1 MTETAEGKKSLIE
14 EFRALTP
21 KQIIV
26 IAIALI
32 AAVLL
37 QTYGFAAQCLGFLII
52 AAILY
57 MLPHMMG
64 VSSVKIKAVL
74 GVVFV
79 VITLIT
85 ATFYSGPNVVNGMI
99 DAADKDY
106 KEIGD
111 MVLDE
116 ETGILTADF
125 YIEDIGE
132 VFVEYGVVDGFNYGS
147 YWSNEEAKKASMT
160 LVPQPEGSKVAFK
173 GSCTIELTDEKINYV
188 RITIEKTEL
197 NDKGEPVKKVVGFFK
212 DMGESKGDI
221 QYMSLYG
228 LGMYVIFTAAMFFM
242 ILIFSALMRRSM
254 EKTRTKMEADG
265 RLYPQGYG
273 RCKECGGMV
282 LPGEVTCRK
291 CGAYIDV
298 PDELRAKKKD
308 FFTCSECGAE
318 VPNDADTCPR
328 CGATFDEIENEV
340 VHADGTVEVTT
351 ETENCPECGAEIPVN
366 VAFCPKCGRKI

>member
-1 MTETAEGKKSLIE
+1 MTETAEGRKSLMD

-21 KQIIV
+21 KQIII

-37 QTYGFAAQCLGFLII
+37 QTFGFAAQCLGFLII

-79 VITLIT
+79 VITLMT
-85 ATFYSGPNVVNGMI
+85 ATFYSGPSVVNGMI
-99 DAADKDY
+99 GAADNDY
-106 KEIGD
+106 DEIGD
-111 MVLDE
+111 ITLDE
-116 ETGILTADF
+116 ETGLLTADF
-125 YIEDIGE
+125 YIDD
-132 VFVEYGVVDGFNYGS
+132 VTKVDVEYGVVDGFNYSS
-147 YWSNEEAKKASMT
+147 YWSNEESKRAQMVLTESTK
-160 LVPQPEGSKVAFK
+160 EGVKFE
-173 GSCTIELTDEKINYV
+173 GSCTISLEDGKINYV
-188 RITIEKTEL
+188 RMTVERAEL
-197 NDKGEPVKKVVGFFK
+197 NDKGEPMTGVVGFFK
-212 DMGESKGDI
+212 DTGAPESDVW
-221 QYMSLYG
+221 YMSFTG
-228 LGMYVIFTAAMFFM
+228 MGMYVAFTAAMFFL

-282 LPGEVTCRK
+282 LPGEITCRK

-298 PDELRAKKKD
+298 PEELRAKKKD

-318 VPNDADTCPR
+318 VPNDADVCPK
-328 CGATFDEIENEV
+328 CGAAFDEVENEV

-351 ETENCPECGAEIPVN
+351 EVEKCPECGEEIPAN
-366 VAFCPKCGRKI
+366 VTFCPKCGRKI